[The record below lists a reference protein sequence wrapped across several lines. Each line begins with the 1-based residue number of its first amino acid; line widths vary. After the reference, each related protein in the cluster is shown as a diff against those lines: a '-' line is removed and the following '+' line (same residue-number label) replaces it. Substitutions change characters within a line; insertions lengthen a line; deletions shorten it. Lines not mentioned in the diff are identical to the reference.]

1 MSVSIILEELNM
13 EQTSNHVGQAM
24 TKNQKWVLASTA
36 SGFSLENMDI
46 MFLSF
51 ALAPIIASLHISS
64 TAAGWIG
71 SITNLG
77 MLAGGAIFGLVG
89 DRIGRVKTF
98 TYTIFI
104 FALATAAMFF
114 AHSLPTIYL
123 CRFLAGIGAGG
134 EYGVGIALIAENF
147 EPHLIGRLTSVA
159 AIGGQVG
166 AIFAAIMAAYIIPH
180 FGWNALF
187 LLGIIPVILTF
198 FIRRHVHESQ
208 EFIVAHQKTIANHQ
222 KISVSRL
229 FATPRL
235 ALQTLGLM
243 VMTIVQIAGYFG
255 LMNWLPS
262 IVQKQQGLSV
272 SGSSIWMIAT
282 IVGMSIGMMVF
293 GTVMDNWGPRWA
305 FGIFLLGSATVM
317 FTILM
322 VQSSIAL
329 ILAGALIGFF
339 SNGMFGGYG
348 AVISQLYPTAIRS
361 TANSIIMNV
370 GRAIGGFSSVVIGL
384 LMDHYSLG
392 VTMGFLSALYILS
405 FIVMSSLPGM
415 RKLANH

>member
-1 MSVSIILEELNM
+1 MQ
-13 EQTSNHVGQAM
+13 QTSTQIGHTM
-24 TKNQKWVLASTA
+24 TKNQKWVMASTA
-36 SGFSLENMDI
+36 AGFSLENMDI

-51 ALAPIIASLHISS
+51 ALAPIIAELHISS
-64 TAAGWIG
+64 AAAGWIG

-104 FALATAAMFF
+104 FAFATAAMFF
-114 AHSLPTIYL
+114 AHTLPMIYTM
-123 CRFLAGIGAGG
+123 RFLAGIGAGG

-147 EPHLIGRLTSVA
+147 QPGLIGRLTSLA

-166 AIFAAIMAAYIIPH
+166 AIFAAVMAAYIIPA

-187 LLGIIPVILTF
+187 LLGVIPVILTF
-198 FIRRHVHESQ
+198 FIRRHVYESD
-208 EFIVAHQKTIANHQ
+208 EFLVAHAHAVKTHEKIA
-222 KISVSRL
+222 VSRL
-229 FATPRL
+229 FATPAL

-272 SGSSIWMIAT
+272 SGSSLWMVAT
-282 IVGMSIGMMVF
+282 IVGMSIGMMAF
-293 GTVMDNWGPRWA
+293 GTIMDNFGPRWA
-305 FGIFLLGSATVM
+305 FGIFLLGSASVM
-317 FTILM
+317 FTILI
-322 VQSSIAL
+322 VKSAVAL
-329 ILAGALIGFF
+329 ILAGSLIGFF

-348 AVISQLYPTAIRS
+348 AVISRLYPTEIRS

-384 LMDHYSLG
+384 LMDHYSLA
-392 VTMGFLSALYILS
+392 VTMGCLSALYILS
-405 FIVMSSLPGM
+405 FLVMQALPGM
-415 RKLANH
+415 RKLAH

>member
-1 MSVSIILEELNM
+1 MQ
-13 EQTSNHVGQAM
+13 QTSTQIGHTM
-24 TKNQKWVLASTA
+24 TKNQKWVMVSTA
-36 SGFSLENMDI
+36 AGFSLENMDI

-51 ALAPIIASLHISS
+51 TLAPIIAELHISS
-64 TAAGWIG
+64 AAAGWIG

-104 FALATAAMFF
+104 FAFATAAMFF
-114 AHSLPTIYL
+114 AHTLPMIYTM
-123 CRFLAGIGAGG
+123 RFLAGIGAGG

-147 EPHLIGRLTSVA
+147 QPGLIGRLTSLA

-166 AIFAAIMAAYIIPH
+166 AIFAAVMAAYIIPA

-187 LLGIIPVILTF
+187 LLGVIPVILTF
-198 FIRRHVHESQ
+198 FIRRHVYESD
-208 EFIVAHQKTIANHQ
+208 EFLVAHAHAVKTHEKIA
-222 KISVSRL
+222 VSRL
-229 FATPRL
+229 FATPAL
-235 ALQTLGLM
+235 VLQTLGLM

-272 SGSSIWMIAT
+272 SGSSLWMVAT

-293 GTVMDNWGPRWA
+293 GTIMDNFGPRWA
-305 FGIFLLGSATVM
+305 FGIFLLGSASVM

-322 VQSSIAL
+322 VKSAVAL
-329 ILAGALIGFF
+329 ILAGSLIGFF

-348 AVISQLYPTAIRS
+348 AVISRLYPTEIRS

-384 LMDHYSLG
+384 LMDHYSLA
-392 VTMGFLSALYILS
+392 VTMGCLSALYILS
-405 FIVMSSLPGM
+405 FLVMQALPGM
-415 RKLANH
+415 RKLAL

>member
-1 MSVSIILEELNM
+1 M

-51 ALAPIIASLHISS
+51 ALAPISASLHISS

-114 AHSLPTIYL
+114 AHSLPAIYI
-123 CRFLAGIGAGG
+123 CRFGAGG

-208 EFIVAHQKTIANHQ
+208 EFIVAHKKTIANHQ
-222 KISVSRL
+222 RISVSRL

-282 IVGMSIGMMVF
+282 IIGMSIGMMVL

-329 ILAGALIGFF
+329 ILAGALVGFF

>member
-1 MSVSIILEELNM
+1 MQ
-13 EQTSNHVGQAM
+13 QTSTQIGHTM
-24 TKNQKWVLASTA
+24 TKNQKWVMASTA
-36 SGFSLENMDI
+36 AGFSLENMDI

-51 ALAPIIASLHISS
+51 ALAPIIAELHISS
-64 TAAGWIG
+64 AAAGWIG

-104 FALATAAMFF
+104 FAFATAAIFF
-114 AHSLPTIYL
+114 AHTLPMIYTM
-123 CRFLAGIGAGG
+123 RFLAGIGAGG

-147 EPHLIGRLTSVA
+147 QPGLIGRLTSLA

-166 AIFAAIMAAYIIPH
+166 AIFAAVMAAYIIPA

-187 LLGIIPVILTF
+187 LLGVIPVILTF
-198 FIRRHVHESQ
+198 FIRRHVYESD
-208 EFIVAHQKTIANHQ
+208 EFLVAHAHAVKTHEKIA
-222 KISVSRL
+222 VSRL
-229 FATPRL
+229 FATPAL

-272 SGSSIWMIAT
+272 SGSSLWMVAT

-293 GTVMDNWGPRWA
+293 GTIMDNFGPRWA
-305 FGIFLLGSATVM
+305 FGIFLLGSASVM

-322 VQSSIAL
+322 VKSAVAL
-329 ILAGALIGFF
+329 ILAGSLIGFF

-348 AVISQLYPTAIRS
+348 AVISRLYPTEIRS

-384 LMDHYSLG
+384 LMDHYSLA
-392 VTMGFLSALYILS
+392 VTMGCLSALYILS
-405 FIVMSSLPGM
+405 FLVMQALPGM
-415 RKLANH
+415 RKLAH